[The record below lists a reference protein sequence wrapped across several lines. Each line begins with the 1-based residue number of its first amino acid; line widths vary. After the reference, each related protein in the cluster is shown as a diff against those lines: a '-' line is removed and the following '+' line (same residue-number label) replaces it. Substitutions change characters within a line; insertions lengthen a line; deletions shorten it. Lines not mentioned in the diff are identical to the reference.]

1 MSPSKKT
8 LYMRLSAVTGI
19 ILAFATSFVINGMI
33 HTGALE
39 TYFYQLAFYTFII
52 LILLIKLRVRMG
64 FRTHRGHL
72 FHIHLASSILFFVSL
87 AALAFWYTPAWL
99 EYTMWALYATALV
112 TGTVLFYRGTMD
124 ALIEAW
130 I

>member
-1 MSPSKKT
+1 MSPSKKA
-8 LYMRLSAVTGI
+8 LYMKLSAVTGI

-39 TYFYQLAFYTFII
+39 TYFYQLACYSFIL
-52 LILLIKLRVRMG
+52 LILLIKLRVRLG
-64 FRTHRGHL
+64 FRTHRGRL
-72 FHIHLASSILFFVSL
+72 FHIHLASSIVFFLSIIT
-87 AALAFWYTPAWL
+87 LAFGIAPIWL
-99 EYTMWALYATALV
+99 EYAMWALYTTALM
-112 TGTVLFYRGTMD
+112 TGTVLFYRGTTD